1 MSHFRPILLGIAIA
15 LSLGYMAW
23 ALFVSDTQHGSTV
36 CQAFD
41 IIVADSVRQ
50 TFVST
55 EDIRRQVAI
64 NGMEPQGRTMDEIDT
79 DNIEKI
85 VYNNPMIREAQC
97 YKTNGSHV
105 RLVLYQRTPKLRV
118 MGPRNYYV
126 DTDRQ
131 LMPTS
136 TNYAAYVHVVTG
148 LTDHTLAQTD
158 IYDFVDYIDNDDF
171 WNAQIEQI
179 IVHPDTT
186 IDIVPRVGNHI
197 LRLGKLE
204 RYRQKLDKAMVLYQ
218 KGFSIIG
225 WPDYKII
232 DLRFRNQIIC
242 KK

>member
-1 MSHFRPILLGIAIA
+1 
-15 LSLGYMAW
+15 
-23 ALFVSDTQHGSTV
+23 
-36 CQAFD
+36 
-41 IIVADSVRQ
+41 
-50 TFVST
+50 
-55 EDIRRQVAI
+55 
-64 NGMEPQGRTMDEIDT
+64 
-79 DNIEKI
+79 
-85 VYNNPMIREAQC
+85 
-97 YKTNGSHV
+97 
-105 RLVLYQRTPKLRV
+105 
-118 MGPRNYYV
+118 
-126 DTDRQ
+126 
-131 LMPTS
+131 MPTS

-218 KGFSIIG
+218 NGFSIIG
-225 WPDYKII
+225 WRDYKII